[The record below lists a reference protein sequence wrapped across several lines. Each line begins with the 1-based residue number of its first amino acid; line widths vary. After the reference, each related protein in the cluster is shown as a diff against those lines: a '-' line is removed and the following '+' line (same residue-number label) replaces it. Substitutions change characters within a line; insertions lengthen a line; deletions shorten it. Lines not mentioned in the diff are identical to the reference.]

1 MPSAECAS
9 HDTAMPVR
17 TAAATAVT
25 EHASMLSVI
34 CCIMSMRQE
43 PHTGS
48 APAQAQPRHRHRVR
62 TCSMPFSAQQTQNHV
77 REAPKPKVMLMAA
90 VAIRPPASSTVG
102 EILAPS
108 TPLTNLLMPYAM
120 GNTLV
125 MAPICVMSMPSR
137 GSATITGAVYVSE
150 LRVR

>member
-1 MPSAECAS
+1 MQTISTDS
-9 HDTAMPVR
+9 V
-17 TAAATAVT
+17 
-25 EHASMLSVI
+25 HASMLSGI
-34 CCIMSMRQE
+34 CCAMVTRSS
-43 PHTGS
+43 G
-48 APAQAQPRHRHRVR
+48 QAQPLHRHSVR
-62 TCSMPFSAQQTQNHV
+62 TCSMPLSAQQTQNHV